1 MQHTRPNPEMQQG
14 SRMIFC
20 GIKYVAIQNVGLGL
34 IKKERKKKLVSTK
47 HCSVVAPLRGT
58 EC

>member
-14 SRMIFC
+14 SRLIFC

-34 IKKERKKKLVSTK
+34 IQKERKKKLVSK
-47 HCSVVAPLRGT
+47 GLRLAQSVVAW
-58 EC
+58 